1 MKMEVPCQTGGV
13 VTIIVADDD
22 GAIRRL
28 TAHVLR
34 DRGHQVLEAANGV
47 EALRTAER
55 HPGPVHLLLTDVQM
69 PELDGP
75 SAWRLLSRQRPE
87 AKVLFMSGA
96 QESVVEFNGA
106 LLRKPFA
113 LSELARRVEAAL

>member
-1 MKMEVPCQTGGV
+1 M
-13 VTIIVADDD
+13 TIIVADDD
-22 GAIRRL
+22 QAILRL
-28 TAHVLR
+28 AAHVLR
-34 DRGHQVLEAANGV
+34 VQGHQVLEAASGT
-47 EALRTAER
+47 EALRAAER
-55 HPGPVHLLLTDVQM
+55 HAGPVHLLLTDVQM

-75 SAWRLLSRQRPE
+75 AAWRLLSRQRPE

-96 QESVVEFNGA
+96 EQSVVEFNGS